1 MTDPLAFFIWDLE
14 IYDLPD
20 LFIGSDLDYSSD
32 IDDTDLEDFFI
43 QTAQIFSSLRIK
55 LLRQSLMTQIPI
67 QSLRI
72 QILLIPTLSLMLLM
86 VLPFFH
92 LDRSPIYKP

>member
-43 QTAQIFSSLRIK
+43 QTA
-55 LLRQSLMTQIPI
+55 
-67 QSLRI
+67 
-72 QILLIPTLSLMLLM
+72 LM
-86 VLPFFH
+86 VTG
-92 LDRSPIYKP
+92 